1 MSPPATRVR
10 TQLPCVGS
18 ARASSEWEKI
28 LSGRLP
34 EGGGSEARFGEPLDL
49 EREREDGKEIL
60 Q

>member
-18 ARASSEWEKI
+18 ARASSEWKKI

-34 EGGGSEARFGEPLDL
+34 EGGGSEARLGEPLDL
-49 EREREDGKEIL
+49 EREREDGNEIL